1 METKKTRIL
10 AVVDPTRNSQ
20 WALRKAIS
28 IAKNRDDCD
37 VYAFLCTHSD
47 AECDD
52 SAELQSVE
60 LRRHTIWL
68 DELLAGVDVSGVNV
82 KPVIEWSDDWREA
95 ISEAAKE
102 AEVDLVVKRASGRQK
117 SLASSD
123 RQLIRTLPSALL
135 LVKRNPVRDLQKVLI
150 AIDFNAKDE
159 AHTTL
164 NEAIMDLGRRIRGS
178 TEKVEL
184 HAVNAYPAADKFVHP
199 PDVAKMLDIDRVQ
212 AHVHQGNAAD
222 IIPKQA
228 HKIGADLVIVGSVGR
243 RGLSGIAIGN
253 TAEKILADIE
263 TDVLV
268 LVKEEETE
276 RAVA

>member
-1 METKKTRIL
+1 M
-10 AVVDPTRNSQ
+10 AVVDPTRNEQ

-60 LRRHTIWL
+60 LRRHALWL
-68 DELLAGVDVSGVNV
+68 DELLAGVDGSGVNV
-82 KPVIEWSDDWREA
+82 EPIVEWNDDWREA
-95 ISEAAKE
+95 ICEAAKE
-102 AEVDLVVKRASGRQK
+102 AEVDLVVKKASGRPK

-123 RQLIRTLPSALL
+123 RQLIRTLQSALL
-135 LVKRNPVRDLQKVLI
+135 LVKHNPVRDLQKVLI
-150 AIDFNAKDE
+150 AVDFNATDE
-159 AHTTL
+159 THKTL
-164 NEAIMDLGRRIRGS
+164 NEAIMDLGKRIRGS
-178 TEKVEL
+178 SENMEL

-199 PDVAKMLDIDRVQ
+199 PDVAKTLDIDRFQV
-212 AHVHQGNAAD
+212 HVHQGNAAD
-222 IIPKQA
+222 VIPKQA
-228 HKIGADLVIVGSVGR
+228 HKIDADLVIVGNVGR

-253 TAEKILADIE
+253 TSEKILANIE